1 MDFTQFDRLV
11 GIAPNSATNNEA
23 SCVTMSGK
31 HAAIAVTNYAGG
43 VFRLRINPIAKPDYG
58 LIVTASG
65 DTSDV
70 ESAVGHFK
78 TKSGKSAL
86 TLSSNATQALRFDL
100 SWRGKTVLSSIT
112 DEHFRGMAK
121 PLEAARIATFG
132 LTDDCAVAAF
142 ALESETPV
150 YGLGEKGG
158 ALNKRGQLVA
168 SRVEDALG
176 VSTDLA
182 YKNTPFAWGIT
193 ANGCW
198 GILTHTTVDVQ
209 HGVGY
214 AQWSNRS
221 YVIVADEPQLDL
233 FFMAGDTPA
242 DIIAAYHRLTG
253 KPENVPLWSLGA
265 WISRAYYKT
274 EADIMTTAKEIR
286 DRKFPADVITFDGRA
301 WQDTPTRFHF
311 NFDPSRYPDPKR
323 VIDNLK
329 ALDYKICCW
338 EYPIVSVNHPHYSEY
353 RANNYFLK
361 NDDGSELVFQW
372 DTGKKTTPFGP
383 TLTPLPPSGLVDF
396 TNPAAYAWWRDE
408 HKKLWALGVDTIK
421 SDFGE
426 QVPTNAL
433 AHNGDSGN
441 RVHNV
446 NAYLYNRCVYEASVA
461 AHGDEACLWGRAGW
475 IGSQRHPVQWGGD
488 PQSDWEGLANS
499 LRAGLNHGHSGT
511 PFHASDVGGFYGAT
525 QPEPA
530 LYLRWVQAAIFASH
544 FRIHGIGAREPWA
557 FGREVE
563 RIAREFFE
571 IRYKLL
577 PYLRGAC
584 DLAVSTGL
592 PVMRS
597 MALMHPDDRVARS
610 FELQFYCGPH
620 LIVMPILNREGDVE
634 GYLPDIGNGH
644 AHAHGAGKGGWYEL
658 WSGMHVDGGE
668 VIQLNYD
675 LERIPVFVRAGVA
688 LPIGPVVQS
697 TRPLEGDTPVVAVAE
712 FGAPPKGGYEVC
724 ARGSAMMRDGGDWRS
739 YGQRV
744 ANVRRFL

>member
-1 MDFTQFDRLV
+1 MVVDFTAFDRL
-11 GIAPNSATNNEA
+11 ISLAANPAAESE
-23 SCVTMSGK
+23 
-31 HAAIAVTNYAGG
+31 AIATTTDGKRITISLASFGSGIV
-43 VFRLRINPIAKPDYG
+43 RLRVNPIAKPDYG
-58 LIVTASG
+58 LVVANANATGSFSHAEHSITI
-65 DTSDV
+65 
-70 ESAVGHFK
+70 
-78 TKSGKSAL
+78 KSGSLKL
-86 TLSSNATQALRFDL
+86 TLSSDDTNPVKL
-100 SWRGKTVLSSIT
+100 SLSHRGKVLLQST
-112 DEHFRGMAK
+112 KDEHFRGMAK
-121 PLEAARIATFG
+121 PLEAQRTPAIGLKSDQSTIAF
-132 LTDDCAVAAF
+132 DFD
-142 ALESETPV
+142 ETTTI
-150 YGLGEKGG
+150 YGLGEKGSSF
-158 ALNKRGQLVA
+158 NKVGQLVS

-176 VSTDLA
+176 VNTDFA

-193 ANGCW
+193 RNGCW
-198 GILTHTTVDVQ
+198 GVLTHTTVDVH

-233 FFMAGDTPA
+233 FLIAADTPA
-242 DIIAAYHRLTG
+242 DVIAAYHSLTG

-265 WISRAYYKT
+265 WISRAYYKN
-274 EADIMTTAKEIR
+274 EADIMATAQEIR

-338 EYPIVSVNHPHYSEY
+338 EYPIVSINHPQYAEY
-353 RANNYFLK
+353 KAKDYFLK
-361 NDDGSELVFQW
+361 NADGSELVFHW

-408 HKKLWALGVDTIK
+408 HKKLWAVGVDTIK
-421 SDFGE
+421 NDFGE
-426 QVPTNAL
+426 QVPANAL
-433 AHNGDSGN
+433 AHNGDTGA
-441 RVHNV
+441 RLHNV
-446 NAYLYNRCVYEASVA
+446 NAQLYMRCVWDASREAY
-461 AHGDEACLWGRAGW
+461 GEEACLWGRAGW
-475 IGSQRHPVQWGGD
+475 IGTQRHPLQWGGD
-488 PQSDWEGLANS
+488 PQSDWGGLVNS
-499 LRAGLNHGHSGT
+499 IRAGLNHGHSGS
-511 PFHASDVGGFYGAT
+511 PFHATDIGGFYGAT
-525 QPEPA
+525 QPEPE
-530 LYLRWVQAAIFASH
+530 LYLRWVQAAVFASH
-544 FRIHGIGAREPWA
+544 FRIHGIGAREPWM
-557 FGREVE
+557 FGKEVE

-584 DLAVSTGL
+584 DLSVKTGL

-597 MALMHPDDRVARS
+597 MALMHPDDRVARA
-610 FELQFYCGPH
+610 FETQFYCGPH
-620 LIVMPILNREGDVE
+620 LLVMPVTNRDGDVE
-634 GYLPDIGNGH
+634 GYLPSNGH
-644 AHAHGAGKGGWYEL
+644 DDAGWYDL

-675 LERIPVFVRAGVA
+675 LERIPVFVKADVA

-712 FGAPPKGGYEVC
+712 FGAARNGKYETCV
-724 ARGSAMMRDGGDWRS
+724 RGDALKRVGNEWRS

-744 ANVRRFL
+744 MNVRRFA

>member
-1 MDFTQFDRLV
+1 MNFTDFDRLISV
-11 GIAPNSATNNEA
+11 APSVAATNEA
-23 SCVTMSGK
+23 T
-31 HAAIAVTNYAGG
+31 AITLDGRQVALAITSYGAGI
-43 VFRLRINPIAKPDYG
+43 FRLRVNALAKPDYG
-58 LIVTASG
+58 LIVAACDASVDIVHKANAISATAG
-65 DTSDV
+65 KATLAVASDATH
-70 ESAVGHFK
+70 AVHLAL
-78 TKSGKSAL
+78 THRGKSLL
-86 TLSSNATQALRFDL
+86 T
-100 SWRGKTVLSSIT
+100 SIT
-112 DEHFRGMAK
+112 DEQFRGMAK
-121 PLEAARIATFG
+121 PLEAAR
-132 LTDDCAVAAF
+132 VPAF
-142 ALESETPV
+142 ALSENRAVVSFALDTETPV

-176 VSTDLA
+176 VNTDLA
-182 YKNTPFAWGIT
+182 YKNTPFAWAIT
-193 ANGCW
+193 AHGCW
-198 GILTHTTVDVQ
+198 GVLTHTTVDVQ

-221 YVIVADEPQLDL
+221 YVVVADEPQLDL
-233 FFMAGDTPA
+233 FIIATDTPA
-242 DIIAAYHRLTG
+242 QMLAAYHRITG

-265 WISRAYYKT
+265 WISRAYYKD
-274 EADIMTTAKEIR
+274 EADIMATAKELR

-311 NFDPSRYPDPKR
+311 NFDPARYPDPKR

-338 EYPIVSVNHPHYSEY
+338 EYPLVSINHPDYSEY
-353 RANNYFLK
+353 CAKNYFLK
-361 NDDGSELVFQW
+361 NTDGSELIFQW

-396 TNPAAYAWWRDE
+396 TNPEAYTWWRDE
-408 HKKLWALGVDTIK
+408 HKKLWAVGVDTIK

-426 QVPTNAL
+426 QVPAHAL
-433 AHNGDSGN
+433 AYNGDTGE
-441 RVHNV
+441 RIHNV
-446 NAYLYNRCVYEASVA
+446 NSHLYNRCVYEASVA
-461 AHGDEACLWGRAGW
+461 AHGDQACLWGRAGW
-475 IGSQRHPVQWGGD
+475 IGTQRHPLQWGGD
-488 PQSDWEGLANS
+488 PQSDWGGLANS
-499 LRAGLNHGHSGT
+499 LRAGLNHGHSGS

-530 LYLRWVQAAIFASH
+530 LYLRWVQAAIFSSH

-557 FGREVE
+557 FGGDVE

-584 DLAVSTGL
+584 DLSVTTGL

-620 LIVMPILNREGDVE
+620 LMVMPILNVEGDVE
-634 GYLPDIGNGH
+634 AYLPESP
-644 AHAHGAGKGGWYEL
+644 GGWYEL

-675 LERIPVFVRAGVA
+675 LERIPVFVRSGVA
-688 LPIGPVVQS
+688 LPLGPVVQS
-697 TRPLEGDTPVVAVAE
+697 TVPLEGDTPVVAVAE
-712 FGAPPKGGYEVC
+712 FGEPTKRGHEIC
-724 ARGSAMMRDGGDWRS
+724 ARGDALKRDGAHWRS

-744 ANVRRFL
+744 ANVRRFS

>member
-1 MDFTQFDRLV
+1 MNIDFTEFDRLRS
-11 GIAPNSATNNEA
+11 IEPNTAAANEA
-23 SCVTMSGK
+23 IATTAEGKRVAISVTSFG
-31 HAAIAVTNYAGG
+31 AGI
-43 VFRLRINPIAKPDYG
+43 VRLRINPMAKPDYG
-58 LIVTASG
+58 LIVAAADNAADIVCAHGSVVAASG
-65 DTSDV
+65 KAS
-70 ESAVGHFK
+70 
-78 TKSGKSAL
+78 L
-86 TLSSNATQALRFDL
+86 TLSSDATHSLNVVL
-100 SWRGKTVLSSIT
+100 THRGKPILRSIA

-121 PLEAARIATFG
+121 PLDAPRCPGFGLDLNRATF
-132 LTDDCAVAAF
+132 AF
-142 ALESETPV
+142 SLEDAPAI
-150 YGLGEKGG
+150 YGLGEKGSS
-158 ALNKRGQLVA
+158 LNKIGQRVT

-176 VSTDLA
+176 VNTDLA
-182 YKNTPFAWGIT
+182 YKNTPFAWAIT
-193 ANGCW
+193 RNGCW
-198 GILTHTTVDVQ
+198 GVLTHTTVDVH

-221 YVIVADEPQLDL
+221 YVVVAEEPQLDL
-233 FFMAGDTPA
+233 FLIATDTPA
-242 DIIAAYHRLTG
+242 EMIAAYHRLTG

-265 WISRAYYKT
+265 WISRAYYKN
-274 EADIMTTAKEIR
+274 EDDIMATAKEIR
-286 DRKFPADVITFDGRA
+286 DRRFPADVITFDGRA

-338 EYPIVSVNHPHYSEY
+338 EYPLVSVNHPRYSEY

-361 NDDGSELVFQW
+361 KKDGTELAFQW

-396 TNPAAYAWWRDE
+396 TNPAAYTWWRDE

-426 QVPTNAL
+426 QVPADSL
-433 AHNGDSGN
+433 AHNGDTGE

-446 NAYLYNRCVYEASVA
+446 NSQLYNRCVWEASREA
-461 AHGDEACLWGRAGW
+461 YGDEACLWGRAGW
-475 IGSQRHPVQWGGD
+475 IGTQRHPLQWGGD
-488 PQSDWEGLANS
+488 PQSDWGGLINS
-499 LRAGLNHGHSGT
+499 IRAALSHGHSGS
-511 PFHASDVGGFYGAT
+511 PFHATDVGGFYGST

-530 LYLRWVQAAIFASH
+530 LYLRWVQAAVFASH
-544 FRIHGIGAREPWA
+544 FRIHGIGAREPWM
-557 FGREVE
+557 FGKEVE

-571 IRYKLL
+571 LRYKLL

-584 DLAVSTGL
+584 DLSVKTGL

-597 MALMHPDDRVARS
+597 MALMHPDDRVARA
-610 FELQFYCGPH
+610 FETQFYCGPH
-620 LIVMPILNREGDVE
+620 LLVMPITNADGDVE
-634 GYLPDIGNGH
+634 GYLPSEGH
-644 AHAHGAGKGGWYEL
+644 DDGGWYDL

-688 LPIGPVVQS
+688 FPLGPVVQS
-697 TRPLEGDTPVVAVAE
+697 TQPLEGDTPVVAVAE
-712 FGAPPKGGYEVC
+712 FGHAVNDKYESCV
-724 ARGSAMMRDGGDWRS
+724 RGDALKRVDGEWRS

-744 ANVRRFL
+744 MNVRRFA

>member
-1 MDFTQFDRLV
+1 MNFTDFDRLIA
-11 GIAPNSATNNEA
+11 IAPNAAARNEA
-23 SCVTMSGK
+23 IATTMDQRRV
-31 HAAIAVTNYAGG
+31 AIALTSYGAGT
-43 VFRLRINPIAKPDYG
+43 FRLRVNPIAKPDYG
-58 LIVTASG
+58 LIVAECDSTTLASSTETSITA
-65 DTSDV
+65 T
-70 ESAVGHFK
+70 
-78 TKSGKSAL
+78 SGKAS
-86 TLSSNATQALRFDL
+86 LSVSSDATHAVNLRL
-100 SWRGKTVLSSIT
+100 VHRGKTLLASIE

-121 PLEAARIATFG
+121 PLEAARIAAFG
-132 LTDDCAVAAF
+132 LNDRQAVAAF
-142 ALESETPV
+142 ALDTETPV
-150 YGLGEKGG
+150 YGLGEKGS
-158 ALNKRGQLVA
+158 ALNKRAQLVS

-176 VSTDLA
+176 VNTDLA
-182 YKNTPFAWGIT
+182 YKNTPFAWAIT
-193 ANGCW
+193 PNGCW

-221 YVIVADEPQLDL
+221 YVVVTDEPQLDL
-233 FFMAGDTPA
+233 FLISADTPA
-242 DIIAAYHRLTG
+242 QLLAVYHRLTG
-253 KPENVPLWSLGA
+253 KPENIPLWSLGA
-265 WISRAYYKT
+265 WISRAYYKD
-274 EADIMTTAKEIR
+274 EADIMATANEIR
-286 DRKFPADVITFDGRA
+286 DRKFPADVLTFDGRA

-338 EYPIVSVNHPHYSEY
+338 EYPLVSINHPQYSEY

-361 NDDGSELVFQW
+361 NQDGSELVFQW

-396 TNPAAYAWWRDE
+396 THPEAYAWWRDE

-426 QVPTNAL
+426 QVPANAL
-433 AHNGDSGN
+433 AHNGDTGA
-441 RVHNV
+441 RIHNV
-446 NAYLYNRCVYEASVA
+446 NSHLYNRCVYEASVEA
-461 AHGDEACLWGRAGW
+461 YGDQACLWGRAGW
-475 IGSQRHPVQWGGD
+475 IGSQRHPLQWGGD
-488 PQSDWEGLANS
+488 PQSDWGGLANS
-499 LRAGLNHGHSGT
+499 LRAGMNHGHSGS
-511 PFHASDVGGFYGAT
+511 PFHATDVGGFYGAT

-544 FRIHGIGAREPWA
+544 FRIHGIGAREPWM
-557 FGREVE
+557 FGKDVE
-563 RIAREFFE
+563 RISREFFE

-584 DLAVSTGL
+584 DLSVATGL

-620 LIVMPILNREGDVE
+620 MIVMPILNREGDVE
-634 GYLPDIGNGH
+634 GYLPDEP
-644 AHAHGAGKGGWYEL
+644 GGWYEL

-697 TRPLEGDTPVVAVAE
+697 TVPLEGDTPVIAVAE
-712 FGAPPKGGYEVC
+712 FGTPPKGGYEVC
-724 ARGSAMMRDGGDWRS
+724 ARGKALTRDSANWRS
-739 YGQRV
+739 YEQRIV
-744 ANVRRFL
+744 NVRRFT

>member
-1 MDFTQFDRLV
+1 MQIDFTDFDRIRS
-11 GIAPNSATNNEA
+11 IAPNPSATNE
-23 SCVTMSGK
+23 
-31 HAAIAVTNYAGG
+31 AIATTADGKRVVISLASYGAGIA
-43 VFRLRINPIAKPDYG
+43 RLRVNPIAKPDYG
-58 LIVTASG
+58 LIVAKADDAGVFSHGANSISIT
-65 DTSDV
+65 
-70 ESAVGHFK
+70 
-78 TKSGKSAL
+78 SGKL
-86 TLSSNATQALRFDL
+86 TCKLWSDETHSLQLQLSY
-100 SWRGKTVLSSIT
+100 RGKTLLQSTS

-121 PLEAARIATFG
+121 PLDAQRIQAFG
-132 LTDDCAVAAF
+132 LDSSRFVAAF
-142 ALESETPV
+142 ELSEADAV
-150 YGLGEKGG
+150 YGLGEKGS
-158 ALNKRGQLVA
+158 ALNKMGQLVT

-176 VSTDLA
+176 VNTDLA
-182 YKNTPFAWGIT
+182 YKNTPFAWAI
-193 ANGCW
+193 AKHGCW
-198 GILTHTTVDVQ
+198 GLLTHTTVDVH

-221 YVIVADEPQLDL
+221 YVVISEEPQLDL
-233 FFMAGDTPA
+233 FLIATDTPA
-242 DIIAAYHRLTG
+242 EMIAAYHRLTG

-265 WISRAYYKT
+265 WISRAYYKN
-274 EADIMTTAKEIR
+274 EDDIMMTAKEIR

-338 EYPIVSVNHPHYSEY
+338 EYPLVSINHPHYTEY
-353 RANNYFLK
+353 RDAGYFLK
-361 NDDGSELVFQW
+361 KKDGSELVFQW

-408 HKKLWALGVDTIK
+408 HKKLWSLGVDTIK

-426 QVPTNAL
+426 QVPADSL
-433 AHNGDSGN
+433 AYNGDTGE

-446 NAYLYNRCVYEASVA
+446 NAHLYNRCVYEASRE

-475 IGSQRHPVQWGGD
+475 IGTQRHPLQWGGD
-488 PQSDWEGLANS
+488 PQSDWGGLVNS
-499 LRAGLNHGHSGT
+499 IRAGLNHGHSGS
-511 PFHASDVGGFYGAT
+511 PFHATDVGGFYGST
-525 QPEPA
+525 QPESA
-530 LYLRWVQAAIFASH
+530 LYLRWVQAAVFASH
-544 FRIHGIGAREPWA
+544 FRIHGIGAREPWM
-557 FGREVE
+557 FGKEVE
-563 RIAREFFE
+563 TIAREFFE

-584 DLAVSTGL
+584 DLSVKTGL

-597 MALMHPDDRVARS
+597 MALTHPEDRVARA
-610 FELQFYCGPH
+610 FETQFYCGPH
-620 LIVMPILNREGDVE
+620 LLVMPVTNSDGDVE
-634 GYLPDIGNGH
+634 GYLPSAGH
-644 AHAHGAGKGGWYEL
+644 DDGGWYDF
-658 WSGMHVDGGE
+658 WTGAHFDGGE

-688 LPIGPVVQS
+688 FPIGPVVQS

-712 FGAPPKGGYEVC
+712 FGYATNDKYETCV
-724 ARGSAMMRDGGDWRS
+724 RGDALKRVGNEWRS

-744 ANVRRFL
+744 MNVRRFA

>member
-11 GIAPNSATNNEA
+11 SISRNAAVAAEAHAGALSGARVATSVSIYGQN
-23 SCVTMSGK
+23 T
-31 HAAIAVTNYAGG
+31 
-43 VFRLRINPIAKPDYG
+43 FRLRINPIAKPDYG
-58 LIVTASG
+58 LIVAAADGASNVTWQG
-65 DTSDV
+65 ENAV
-70 ESAVGHFK
+70 EAH
-78 TKSGKSAL
+78 TKSASLTLASDATHALGIELRWHGKSI
-86 TLSSNATQALRFDL
+86 
-100 SWRGKTVLSSIT
+100 LSSIT

-121 PLEAARIATFG
+121 PLEASRIAAFG
-132 LTDDCAVAAF
+132 LTEKQAVAAF
-142 ALESETPV
+142 ALNNDTPV

-193 ANGCW
+193 PNGCW
-198 GILTHTTVDVQ
+198 GVLTHTTVDVE

-221 YVIVADEPQLDL
+221 YVIVADESQLDL
-233 FFMAGDTPA
+233 FFMVGDTPA

-253 KPENVPLWSLGA
+253 APENVPLWSLGA

-274 EADIMTTAKEIR
+274 EDDIMATAKEMR

-311 NFDPSRYPDPKR
+311 NFDPARYPDPKR
-323 VIDNLK
+323 VIANLK
-329 ALDYKICCW
+329 AMDYKICCW
-338 EYPIVSVNHPHYSEY
+338 EYPLVSVNHPHYSEY
-353 RANNYFLK
+353 RANHYFLK
-361 NDDGSELVFQW
+361 NTNGSELIFQW

-396 TNPAAYAWWRDE
+396 THPAAYAWWRDE
-408 HKKLWALGVDTIK
+408 HKKLWELGVDTIK

-426 QVPTNAL
+426 QVPANAL
-433 AHNGDSGN
+433 AHNGDTGE

-446 NAYLYNRCVYEASVA
+446 NAHLYNRCVWDASRD
-461 AHGDEACLWGRAGW
+461 AHGDQACLWGRAGW

-499 LRAGLNHGHSGT
+499 LRASMNHGHSGT
-511 PFHASDVGGFYGAT
+511 PFHATDVGGFYGAT

-557 FGREVE
+557 FGKEIE

-584 DLAVSTGL
+584 DLSVKTGM

-597 MALMHPDDRVARS
+597 MVLMHPDDRVARG
-610 FELQFYCGPH
+610 FELQFYCGPQM
-620 LIVMPILNREGDVE
+620 IVMPILNREGDVE
-634 GYLPDIGNGH
+634 GYLPEH
-644 AHAHGAGKGGWYEL
+644 PGGWYEL
-658 WSGMHVDGGE
+658 WSGLHVDGGE

-688 LPIGPVVQS
+688 LPIGPLVQS
-697 TRPLEGDTPVVAVAE
+697 TQPLEGDTPVVAVAE
-712 FGAPPKGGYEVC
+712 FGQPTKRGFEVC
-724 ARGSAMMRDGGDWRS
+724 VRGEALKRSGNEWRS
-739 YGQRV
+739 YGQRIM
-744 ANVRRFL
+744 NVQRFS

>member
-1 MDFTQFDRLV
+1 MNFTDFDRLQTLTGGATGNDFCATTAAGDSIALSV
-11 GIAPNSATNNEA
+11 TTYGAGI
-23 SCVTMSGK
+23 
-31 HAAIAVTNYAGG
+31 
-43 VFRLRINPIAKPDYG
+43 FRLRLNPIAKPDYG
-58 LIVTASG
+58 LIVASC
-65 DTSDV
+65 DANSDFKIEPNRCSV
-70 ESAVGHFK
+70 SA
-78 TKSGKSAL
+78 GKARLTLASSDRSAMKLAL
-86 TLSSNATQALRFDL
+86 TY
-100 SWRGKTVLSSIT
+100 RGKTLLTSIE
-112 DEHFRGMAK
+112 DEQFRGMAK
-121 PLEAARIATFG
+121 PLEAERIAAFG
-132 LTDDCAVAAF
+132 LTEKRAVMSL
-142 ALESETPV
+142 ALDTETAV
-150 YGLGEKGG
+150 YGLGEKGA
-158 ALNKRGQLVA
+158 ALNKRGQLVS

-182 YKNTPFAWGIT
+182 YKNTPFAWAIT
-193 ANGCW
+193 PNGCW
-198 GILTHTTVDVQ
+198 GVLTHTTVDVQ
-209 HGVGY
+209 HGVGH

-221 YVIVADEPQLDL
+221 YVVVTDEPQLDV
-233 FFMAGDTPA
+233 FFIAADTPTQL
-242 DIIAAYHRLTG
+242 IAAYHRLTG

-265 WISRAYYKT
+265 WISRAYYKD
-274 EADIMTTAKEIR
+274 EADIMATAQELR

-338 EYPIVSVNHPHYSEY
+338 EYPLVSVNHPQYSQYCEQ
-353 RANNYFLK
+353 NYFLK
-361 NDDGSELVFQW
+361 NSDGSELVFHW

-408 HKKLWALGVDTIK
+408 HKKLWEVGVDTIK

-433 AHNGDSGN
+433 AFNGDTGD

-446 NAYLYNRCVYEASVA
+446 NSHLYNRCVYEASVEA
-461 AHGDEACLWGRAGW
+461 YGDQACLWGRAGW
-475 IGSQRHPVQWGGD
+475 IGTQRHPLQWGGD
-488 PQSDWEGLANS
+488 PQSDWGGFANS
-499 LRAGLNHGHSGT
+499 LRAGLNHGHSGS
-511 PFHASDVGGFYGAT
+511 PFHATDVGGFYGAN

-530 LYLRWVQAAIFASH
+530 LYLRWVQAAIFSSH

-557 FGREVE
+557 FGKQVE
-563 RIAREFFE
+563 TIAREFFE

-584 DLAVSTGL
+584 DLAVSSGL

-610 FELQFYCGPH
+610 FEMQFYCGPH
-620 LIVMPILNREGDVE
+620 MIVMPVLNREGDVE
-634 GYLPDIGNGH
+634 GYLPDTP
-644 AHAHGAGKGGWYEL
+644 GGWYDL

-668 VIQLNYD
+668 VITLNYD

-688 LPIGPVVQS
+688 LAIGPVVQS
-697 TRPLEGDTPVVAVAE
+697 TVPLEGDTPVIAVAE
-712 FGAPPKGGYEVC
+712 FGAKPKNGYEICV
-724 ARGSAMMRDGGDWRS
+724 RGKALTRDNSGWRS
-739 YGQRV
+739 YGQSIR
-744 ANVRRFL
+744 NVRRFL